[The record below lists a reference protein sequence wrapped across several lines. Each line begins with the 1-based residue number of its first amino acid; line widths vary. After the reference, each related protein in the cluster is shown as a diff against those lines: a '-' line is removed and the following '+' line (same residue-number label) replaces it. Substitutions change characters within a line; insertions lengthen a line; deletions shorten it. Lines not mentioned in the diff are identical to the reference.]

1 MKPAAFRYHRPPTL
15 EAALALLVQHG
26 DSARPIAGGQSL
38 VPMMNLRMAQPAEL
52 IDLASIE
59 GLRDIKV
66 SPDGIEVGAMV
77 RHHDIEHS
85 QAIRAAC
92 PLLSDVA
99 GTIGHYA
106 IRQRGTLGG
115 SLAHA
120 DPAAQW
126 PLVATVLGAQM
137 LVTGAVGQRVIGGD
151 AFFQSLMTTALK
163 PDELLTAVRFP
174 ALQPGEGWSYQGF
187 CRRSG
192 DFAIVAVAA
201 TVMLEDG
208 RVKRL
213 RLGVGGATPVPVRL
227 EALAQQQLGQQ
238 ADVNWARSLG
248 AQARASVTVADDP
261 RIPAV
266 FREELI
272 ETLVTRALEAS
283 VQKAALGARQPTDG
297 TVAPVR
303 AGGLQ

>member
-1 MKPAAFRYHRPPTL
+1 MKPAAFRYHRPQTL
-15 EAALALLVQHG
+15 EAALALLAQHG

-59 GLRDIKV
+59 AMRGVHV
-66 SPDGIEVGAMV
+66 SPDGLEIGAMV
-77 RHHDIEHS
+77 RHHEIEGS
-85 QAIRAAC
+85 ELIRAEC
-92 PLLSDVA
+92 PLLSQVA

-126 PLVATVLGAQM
+126 PLLATTLQAQMVATGSA
-137 LVTGAVGQRVIGGD
+137 GQRVIEGGS
-151 AFFQSLMTTALK
+151 FFQSLMTTALQ
-163 PDELLTAVRFP
+163 PDELLTAARFP
-174 ALQPGEGWSYQGF
+174 VLEAGEGWSYQGF

-192 DFAIVAVAA
+192 DFAIVAVAV
-201 TVMLEDG
+201 TLTLEAG

-227 EALAQQQLGQQ
+227 DSLAHQQVGQLADAAWAHALG
-238 ADVNWARSLG
+238 VH
-248 AQARASVTVADDP
+248 ARAQVPVTEDP

-266 FREELI
+266 FRQELI
-272 ETLVTRALEAS
+272 ETLVTRAIEESLQRAC
-283 VQKAALGARQPTDG
+283 
-297 TVAPVR
+297 APVGVPTR
-303 AGGLQ
+303 DVPAGCLQ